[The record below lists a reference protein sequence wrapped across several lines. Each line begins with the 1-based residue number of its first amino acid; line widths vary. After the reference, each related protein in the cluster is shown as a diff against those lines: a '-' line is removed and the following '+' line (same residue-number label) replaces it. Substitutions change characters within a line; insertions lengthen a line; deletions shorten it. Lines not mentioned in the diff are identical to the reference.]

1 MMATRKQNNPTSAAK
16 QLQEGYWKAITEKKE
31 QELQETKAAWKH
43 LQEIDIPQLEER
55 IREQSRL
62 NDELRVL
69 LEEEAWIDPLVATPE
84 ERKDVRLPSRARAG
98 KEYSFYEA
106 ILRKIKDK
114 SVFVSGLF
122 WYYGGDGWK
131 IPKSVIVV
139 AYRVFKKPAFIGDGE

>member
-1 MMATRKQNNPTSAAK
+1 V
-16 QLQEGYWKAITEKKE
+16 IDEK
-31 QELQETKAAWKH
+31 
-43 LQEIDIPQLEER
+43 
-55 IREQSRL
+55 
-62 NDELRVL
+62 L
-69 LEEEAWIDPLVATPE
+69 LAEEAWVDPLVATPE
-84 ERKDVRLPSRARAG
+84 KRRDTRLPSRARAG

-106 ILRKIKDK
+106 ILRRIKDK